1 MVEYQ
6 MYTLVYLVNGGE
18 KVLNDFKVNIFPLR
32 ITGDNGHEEHHQYL
46 QKYQ

>member
-1 MVEYQ
+1 MVGYQ
-6 MYTLVYLVNGGE
+6 LKKET
-18 KVLNDFKVNIFPLR
+18 FKNNIFPLR